1 MAEGSRTKWWI
12 CCSIKFSVKTKNA
25 PFYLQKK
32 KNQKELFGQPN
43 VSGKYS
49 VSEKFG
55 EGFKENQV
63 SFIELNYNEVAQ
75 WHILLIGIIVTK

>member
-1 MAEGSRTKWWI
+1 MMNMLFNKVLSENEKCT
-12 CCSIKFSVKTKNA
+12 FLLT
-25 PFYLQKK
+25 KK

>member
-1 MAEGSRTKWWI
+1 MMNMLFNKVLSENEKCT
-12 CCSIKFSVKTKNA
+12 FLLT
-25 PFYLQKK
+25 KK
-32 KNQKELFGQPN
+32 KKQKELFGQPN